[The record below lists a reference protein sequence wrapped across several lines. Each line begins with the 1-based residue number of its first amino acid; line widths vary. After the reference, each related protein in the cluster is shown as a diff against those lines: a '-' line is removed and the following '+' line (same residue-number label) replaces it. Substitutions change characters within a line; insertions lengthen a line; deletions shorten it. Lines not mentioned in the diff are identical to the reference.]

1 MKKEKGLSLSR
12 QPLFSYET
20 DRQQAHVVPLRE
32 LAELSALVLVQR
44 AWIPPVDVELNKGKV
59 ALAVHDDDLKI
70 EDRMVDLV
78 CGGVHH
84 GDHRF
89 VGFNDIAD
97 RIIERGGDKCV
108 DPVRA
113 KRGGV
118 KVCVVG
124 GVKDAGV
131 GCEGV
136 AGAAFA
142 ACIDRFVDVSG
153 VLLAR

>member
-1 MKKEKGLSLSR
+1 
-12 QPLFSYET
+12 
-20 DRQQAHVVPLRE
+20 
-32 LAELSALVLVQR
+32 
-44 AWIPPVDVELNKGKV
+44 
-59 ALAVHDDDLKI
+59 
-70 EDRMVDLV
+70 MVDLV

-97 RIIERGGDKCV
+97 GIIERGGDKCV

-131 GCEGV
+131 GREGV

-142 ACIDRFVDVSG
+142 ACVDRFVDVGG
-153 VLLAR
+153 VLLAGWFQRDVQDRFIGLASDEE

>member
-1 MKKEKGLSLSR
+1 
-12 QPLFSYET
+12 
-20 DRQQAHVVPLRE
+20 
-32 LAELSALVLVQR
+32 
-44 AWIPPVDVELNKGKV
+44 
-59 ALAVHDDDLKI
+59 LAVHDDDLKI

-89 VGFNDIAD
+89 VGFDDIAD
-97 RIIERGGDKCV
+97 GIIERGGDKCV

-131 GCEGV
+131 GCESI
-136 AGAAFA
+136 AAAAFA
-142 ACIDRFVDVSG
+142 ACVDRFVDVSG
-153 VLLAR
+153 VLLAGWFQRDVQDRFIGLASDEEKQRETQCEAEQCGKYAFHRKPPCTPALRRARGHSPPRR